1 MMNLEGLQSA
11 FIAKLKQEKENRSWM
26 QKQVKVKPN
35 AKKQAIEES
44 TDGSLT
50 VHLKSPPVDGKA
62 NKELIELL
70 ADQFDVPKS
79 KIRIK
84 SGLSSRTKWVEIDID
99 A

>member
-1 MMNLEGLQSA
+1 
-11 FIAKLKQEKENRSWM
+11 M

-35 AKKQAIEES
+35 AKKQIIEES
-44 TDGSLT
+44 ADGSLT

-79 KIRIK
+79 QIRIK
-84 SGLSSRTKWVEIDID
+84 AGLSSRTKWVEIDID
-99 A
+99 S